1 MARIH
6 KVKVGRYTYYR
17 LVESRRVNGTPRP
30 VPVLHVGPADQLLQ
44 RLRAPSAPSLR
55 VRSSQHGD
63 VAALK
68 AMAERLGLGAL
79 IDRSLPYARRPLSIG
94 TTLLLAALHRAI
106 WPCSKRSWAQWAERT
121 SGPHL
126 FALQPAALTRQ
137 DVWDQLDVVS
147 ETALEAIAAEL
158 TRRVIEAC
166 ALRLDT
172 LFYDTSQ
179 AHQALVAALPVHYV
193 ASLVPAHHA
202 ALMAIP
208 TSAYTPLGPGALAGR
223 HVYRCRRP
231 LWGAERTLV
240 LSISPT

>member
-30 VPVLHVGPADQLLQ
+30 VPVLHLGPADQLLQ

-68 AMAERLGLGAL
+68 AMAERLDLVAL

-158 TRRVIEAC
+158 TRRVHRGVC
-166 ALRLDT
+166 APSR
-172 LFYDTSQ
+172 Y
-179 AHQALVAALPVHYV
+179 ALL
-193 ASLVPAHHA
+193 
-202 ALMAIP
+202 
-208 TSAYTPLGPGALAGR
+208 
-223 HVYRCRRP
+223 
-231 LWGAERTLV
+231 
-240 LSISPT
+240 